1 MSADTQTVAI
11 AGLGAIGGYLA
22 RALLSGAVPG
32 LTLAAASVR
41 DEAKAREM
49 LGTAGAS
56 LPLVTPAALADH
68 AAIVVEAL
76 PPAAFDSVA
85 RPAVASGRHLVALST
100 GALMARPELFDLAR
114 ETGARITAPSGAILG
129 LDAIAAAAEAHIDE
143 VTIRTSKPPRGLAG
157 APYVEEQGLELDGLT
172 KPLCIF
178 SGPVT
183 EAIRHFPANVNVAA
197 SVSLAGIGPDRTRIE
212 VWADPTLKRNVHEV
226 RLKGETCNF
235 TAQIEN
241 LPDPD
246 NPRSSRITALSALA
260 ALRRIAGPVRI
271 GT

>member
-85 RPAVASGRHLVALST
+85 RPAVASGARVASPSPQHYHS
-100 GALMARPELFDLAR
+100 RVHRDLA
-114 ETGARITAPSGAILG
+114 ARS
-129 LDAIAAAAEAHIDE
+129 
-143 VTIRTSKPPRGLAG
+143 PP
-157 APYVEEQGLELDGLT
+157 
-172 KPLCIF
+172 
-178 SGPVT
+178 
-183 EAIRHFPANVNVAA
+183 
-197 SVSLAGIGPDRTRIE
+197 
-212 VWADPTLKRNVHEV
+212 
-226 RLKGETCNF
+226 
-235 TAQIEN
+235 
-241 LPDPD
+241 
-246 NPRSSRITALSALA
+246 
-260 ALRRIAGPVRI
+260 ALRSVRSAPAR
-271 GT
+271 

>member
-1 MSADTQTVAI
+1 MSAGAQTVAI
-11 AGLGAIGGYLA
+11 AGLGAIGGHLA
-22 RALLSGAVPG
+22 RALLSGAVQG
-32 LTLAAASVR
+32 LTLTAASAR
-41 DEAKAREM
+41 DTDKARAT
-49 LGTAGAS
+49 LGPEGAD
-56 LPLVTPAALADH
+56 LPLVAAGALAEH
-68 AAIVVEAL
+68 ADIVVEAL

-85 RPAVASGRHLVALST
+85 RPAVASGRHLVVLST

-129 LDAIAAAAEAHIDE
+129 LDAIAAAAEAGIDS
-143 VTIRTSKPPRGLAG
+143 VTIRTRKPPRGLAG
-157 APYVEEQGLELDGLT
+157 APYVEAQGIDLDGLT
-172 KPLCIF
+172 EPQRIF
-178 SGPVT
+178 EGPVT

-212 VWADPTLKRNVHEV
+212 VWADPTLERNVHEV
-226 RLKGETCNF
+226 RLAGETCNF